1 MRLSAETGLIRNLP
15 CWLAG
20 GILVSG
26 SSEGSNAIG
35 MYAVGSYWY
44 VSVAYVVIA
53 AVGIALT
60 LSSPELRT
68 AARP

>member
-1 MRLSAETGLIRNLP
+1 
-15 CWLAG
+15 
-20 GILVSG
+20 
-26 SSEGSNAIG
+26 
-35 MYAVGSYWY
+35 VGSYWY
-44 VSVAYVVIA
+44 VSVTYVVIA